1 MSEDINDD
9 DMGMDKIISVE
20 VEDEMRKSFI
30 SYAMSV
36 IVSRALPDVRDGL
49 KPVHRRIIYAM
60 HHMGFFS
67 NKPYKKCAM
76 SVGEVMGKYHPH
88 GDASIYN
95 TLVNLAQDFSTRY
108 MLIDG
113 HGNFGSMDGDSAAA
127 MRYTEARLS
136 KISDELLKDIGKDTV
151 DFKPNYSE
159 DTKEPTVLPSRF
171 PNLLVNGSM
180 GIAVGMATKIPPH
193 NLREVVDA
201 IIRIID
207 NHIENNSETDIEEL
221 MEIVTGPDFPTG
233 ATILGTKGI
242 KDAYRTGR
250 GSIVIRSVCDIEES
264 KNGKQRIIV
273 SEIPYQVNKANLIE
287 KIADLVKDKRIE
299 GISDLRDESDREN
312 KVRIVIELK
321 RDANANIVLNT
332 LYKHTQLQESF
343 GVNSLALV
351 NYEPKVLNLKQML
364 EYYLEHQKDVET
376 RRIKFDLAK
385 AEARKHILEGLI
397 IALDNIDEVIKIIRA
412 SEDTTKAK
420 ENLSERFG
428 LTELQAQAIVD
439 MRLKALTGLER
450 DKLDAEF
457 AELEKLV
464 NELKEILG
472 DENKLYEVIKN
483 DLIRIKNEYGD
494 DRRTEITFDSSEIN
508 IEDMIKRENC
518 AITMTHLGYI
528 KRLPASTYKAQHRGG
543 KGIKGMNTR
552 EEDFIEN
559 IFIASSHSYLMF
571 FTNKGNVYRLKAYEI
586 PESARI
592 AKGTNIVN
600 LLELNPEEKISAV
613 IPIAS
618 YEEGM
623 YLMMATKTGLVKRT
637 SIIAYQ
643 NVRKGGL
650 IAVSLQDNDE
660 LIRVS
665 LTDGSR
671 EIFLATKKGMG
682 IRFKEEDVRNTGRNT
697 KGVRGIRLKN
707 GDEVIDMAILE
718 EDKEILMVTENGLGK
733 RCNVNNFHLQ
743 NRGGKGLKTHKITAK
758 TGVIVNARILCDED
772 ELMIITSEGIIIRLR
787 ATDISNMGR
796 ATQGVKLIN
805 LDNDVKVV
813 AVARVKL
820 DQIDGENIADECGD
834 EVDFEAKD
842 EE

>member
-1 MSEDINDD
+1 MSEDINAGDES
-9 DMGMDKIISVE
+9 MDKIITIE

-60 HHMGFFS
+60 HQIGFFS
-67 NKPYKKCAM
+67 NKSYKKCAM
-76 SVGEVMGKYHPH
+76 TVGEVMGKYHPH

-113 HGNFGSMDGDSAAA
+113 HGNFGSMDGDSAAS

-159 DTKEPTVLPSRF
+159 DTKEPTVLPSRI
-171 PNLLVNGSM
+171 PNLLINGTM

-201 IIRIID
+201 VIRIID
-207 NHIENNSETDIEEL
+207 NHIENNADTDIEEL

-233 ATILGTKGI
+233 AIILGTKGI

-250 GSIVIRSVCDIEES
+250 GSLVIRSVCDIEEGKS
-264 KNGKQRIIV
+264 GKQRIVV

-287 KIADLVKDKRIE
+287 KIADLVKDKKIE

-351 NYEPKVLNLKQML
+351 NNEPKVLNLKQIL
-364 EYYLEHQKDVET
+364 DHYLAHQKDVET

-397 IALDNIDEVIKIIRA
+397 IALDHIDEVIKVIRA
-412 SEDTTKAK
+412 SDDTNTAK
-420 ENLSERFG
+420 LNLAERFG
-428 LTELQAQAIVD
+428 LTEIQAQAIVD

-457 AELEKLV
+457 AELEILV

-494 DRRTEITFDSSEIN
+494 NRRTEITYDSSEIN

-552 EEDFIEN
+552 EEDFIES

-586 PESARI
+586 PESART

-613 IPIAS
+613 IPIAN

-623 YLMMATKTGLVKRT
+623 YLMMSTKLGLVKRT
-637 SIIAYQ
+637 SIMAYQ

-665 LTDGSR
+665 LTDGTR

-682 IRFKEEDVRNTGRNT
+682 IRFREEDVRNTGRNT
-697 KGVRGIRLKN
+697 RGVRGIRLKT
-707 GDEVIDMAILE
+707 GDEVIDMTILE
-718 EDKEILMVTENGLGK
+718 EGKELLMVTENGLGK
-733 RCNVNNFHLQ
+733 RCNVDNFHLQ
-743 NRGGKGLKTHKITAK
+743 NRGGKGIKTHKVTAK

-787 ATDISNMGR
+787 AKDISNMGR

-805 LDNDVKVV
+805 LDKEVKVV
-813 AVARVKL
+813 AVTRVRL
-820 DQIDGENIADECGD
+820 DQIDDEDINIDECGD
-834 EVDFEAKD
+834 LSEFE
-842 EE
+842 